1 MALCYFFGTRYEKRY
16 YMEKSTDELM
26 KILNSK
32 KSYNEFFEEEV
43 GELCFSSVAD
53 YLEVLLNEKHL
64 KKSDV
69 IRKSNLD
76 KNYAYQI
83 FNGNKLNPSRNKM
96 LMLAFGME
104 LSLKETRKL
113 LKVCRLP
120 DLYVRSPRDSIIIFG
135 LNKKMSLIDVNESL
149 SDFSFEILE

>member
-1 MALCYFFGTRYEKRY
+1 
-16 YMEKSTDELM
+16 MEKSTDELM

>member
-76 KNYAYQI
+76 KTMPTKFLTVTN
-83 FNGNKLNPSRNKM
+83 STH
-96 LMLAFGME
+96 LAIKC
-104 LSLKETRKL
+104 L
-113 LKVCRLP
+113 C
-120 DLYVRSPRDSIIIFG
+120 
-135 LNKKMSLIDVNESL
+135 SL
-149 SDFSFEILE
+149 SVWN

>member
-1 MALCYFFGTRYEKRY
+1 
-16 YMEKSTDELM
+16 MEKSTDELM

-113 LKVCRLP
+113 LKVCCLS

>member
-1 MALCYFFGTRYEKRY
+1 
-16 YMEKSTDELM
+16 MEKSTDELM

-43 GELCFSSVAD
+43 GELCFSSVVD

-96 LMLAFGME
+96 LMLAFGMG
-104 LSLKETRKL
+104 LSLNETRKL
-113 LKVCRLP
+113 LKVCCLS

>member
-1 MALCYFFGTRYEKRY
+1 
-16 YMEKSTDELM
+16 MEKSTDELM

-96 LMLAFGME
+96 LMLAFGMG
-104 LSLKETRKL
+104 LSLN
-113 LKVCRLP
+113 LP

-149 SDFSFEILE
+149 SDFSFEILG

>member
-64 KKSDV
+64 
-69 IRKSNLD
+69 D

-104 LSLKETRKL
+104 LSLNETRKL
-113 LKVCRLP
+113 LKVCCLP